1 MTEWEKLLDTLLNT
15 LVSESG
21 GGGGRFCG
29 RRRPTSEHLA
39 AQGIAGIAFFLT
51 DGRVAVMGG
60 VPR

>member
-21 GGGGRFCG
+21 GGGV
-29 RRRPTSEHLA
+29 TSEHLA

>member
-1 MTEWEKLLDTLLNT
+1 MTEREKLLDALLNT
-15 LVSESG
+15 LASESG
-21 GGGGRFCG
+21 GVGGV
-29 RRRPTSEHLA
+29 TSEHLA

>member
-1 MTEWEKLLDTLLNT
+1 MTEREKLLDALLNT
-15 LVSESG
+15 LASESG
-21 GGGGRFCG
+21 GGGV
-29 RRRPTSEHLA
+29 TYKHLE

>member
-1 MTEWEKLLDTLLNT
+1 MTEREKLLDALLNT
-15 LVSESG
+15 LASESG
-21 GGGGRFCG
+21 GGV
-29 RRRPTSEHLA
+29 TSEHLA